1 MLRARPSGIDAAPEK
16 NQILSFAPV
25 ISIVDD
31 DASVRDAMNG
41 FVRSLGY
48 VAATFRSAEEFLCS
62 ERLND
67 TSCLIADVQMPGLSG
82 LELQGH
88 LIAKGHTL
96 PMIFV
101 TAFPEERIRMRAL
114 KAGAFG
120 FLSKPFEEEILI
132 DCLNKA
138 LGRDTAGAG
147 AAL

>member
-1 MLRARPSGIDAAPEK
+1 MLRAPAKRQDAAFEK
-16 NQILSFAPV
+16 NLILCCAPV

-67 TSCLIADVQMPGLSG
+67 TSCLIADVQMPGLGG

-88 LIAKGHTL
+88 LIAEGHPL

-101 TAFPEERIRMRAL
+101 TAFPEERIRTRAL

-120 FLSKPFEEEILI
+120 FLSKPFEEETLI

-138 LGRDTAGAG
+138 LGRDTDGGAV
-147 AAL
+147 L